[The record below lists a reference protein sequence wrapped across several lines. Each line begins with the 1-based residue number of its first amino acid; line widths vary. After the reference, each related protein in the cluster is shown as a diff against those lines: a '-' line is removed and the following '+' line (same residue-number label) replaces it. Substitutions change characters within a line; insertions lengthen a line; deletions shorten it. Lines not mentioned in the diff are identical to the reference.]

1 MNGSNWHEVCFYC
14 EVRTDVWYKGWIK
27 ATGCFTCSVPSRTR
41 KLRKQRGPVVFKG
54 LKGETCCDTRLN
66 KVEAYSRCQAL
77 VSQDLHGTVPR
88 AFIFMCFKTLQRE
101 NQRRCQMT
109 WVQTRTQ
116 AEHKRKNRSS
126 SVPASGSWWHLAA
139 CSRTH
144 WLLLLWLRRLQ
155 STGGWW
161 FCRGY
166 HLVKGQES
174 QVVAPC
180 FGSKSVLWC

>member
-14 EVRTDVWYKGWIK
+14 KVRTDVWNKGWIK
-27 ATGCFTCSVPSRTR
+27 ATGCFTCSVPSRTC

-101 NQRRCQMT
+101 NQRRCQMSSNEDT
-109 WVQTRTQ
+109 SRTQ
-116 AEHKRKNRSS
+116 EEEPFIFCTCIRVLMTSS
-126 SVPASGSWWHLAA
+126 GVFPNTLAA
-139 CSRTH
+139 PA
-144 WLLLLWLRRLQ
+144 
-155 STGGWW
+155 
-161 FCRGY
+161 
-166 HLVKGQES
+166 
-174 QVVAPC
+174 VAPKAPVNR
-180 FGSKSVLWC
+180 GLMVLSGLSPGEGTGESGGRSMLRF